1 MGKLEDENKAEDVDL
16 LAYRIKELV
25 KSYNGFVEMGSNTTN
40 KIARGMK
47 SWQELHLIYIENQF
61 CTITLLR
68 VAAISQEKK
77 RKKKKK
83 NIFAENPETS

>member
-1 MGKLEDENKAEDVDL
+1 MGKPEDENKAEDVDL

-47 SWQELHLIYIENQF
+47 S
-61 CTITLLR
+61 
-68 VAAISQEKK
+68 
-77 RKKKKK
+77 
-83 NIFAENPETS
+83 